1 MGMASLLPGMQYTV
15 ERMQRMLDEF
25 RAELAA
31 LQVGHHGAK
40 ARAGKGAWAGTTTE
54 ERSEIAKRRWETR
67 RRNAAAKAGE
77 KIPGLHPRDAQH
89 PGHDAWIAK
98 LKVAHKKAWAA
109 LTPAEKQAKSDRM
122 RRVGK
127 LGRQARKAA

>member
-31 LQVGHHGAK
+31 LQAGHHGAK
-40 ARAGKGAWAGTTTE
+40 ARAGMGAWAGTTTE
-54 ERSEIAKRRWETR
+54 QRSEIAKRRWETR

-77 KIPGLHPRDAQH
+77 KIPGLHPRDPQH
-89 PGHDAWIAK
+89 PGHDAYIAK
-98 LKVAHKKAWAA
+98 LRAAQKRAWKALSPAA
-109 LTPAEKQAKSDRM
+109 KQAKVESM
-122 RRVGK
+122 RRIGK
-127 LGRQARKAA
+127 ARKAA